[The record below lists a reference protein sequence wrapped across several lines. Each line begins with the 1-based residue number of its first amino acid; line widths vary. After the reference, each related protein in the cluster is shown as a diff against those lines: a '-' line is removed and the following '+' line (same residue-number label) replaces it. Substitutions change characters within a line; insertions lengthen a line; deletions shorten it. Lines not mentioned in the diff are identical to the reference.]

1 MKLSRIGAAALCA
14 ALCLGTMSG
23 CSSKTD
29 GANEGGS
36 QTAESQTTAGQTAA
50 GKTEAGGAAGSDEK
64 FTLKISTTGETDD
77 NLDLAMAVQGTIPEC
92 GVRADYQ
99 PLERD
104 ERKADHDGEHG

>member
-36 QTAESQTTAGQTAA
+36 QTAESQTTAGQTTA
-50 GKTEAGGAAGSDEK
+50 GGTEAGGAAGSDEK
-64 FTLKISTTGETDD
+64 FTLKIPQPERQTIIWIWPWPCSRNNTRMWSTS
-77 NLDLAMAVQGTIPEC
+77 
-92 GVRADYQ
+92 
-99 PLERD
+99 
-104 ERKADHDGEHG
+104 

>member
-77 NLDLAMAVQGTIPEC
+77 NLDLAMAMF
-92 GVRADYQ
+92 
-99 PLERD
+99 
-104 ERKADHDGEHG
+104 K

>member
-36 QTAESQTTAGQTAA
+36 QTAESQTTAG
-50 GKTEAGGAAGSDEK
+50 GTEAGGAAGSDEK

-77 NLDLAMAVQGTIPEC
+77 NLDLAMAMFKEQYPNVEYELITSPGTRREKS
-92 GVRADYQ
+92 RS
-99 PLERD
+99 
-104 ERKADHDGEHG
+104 